1 MSLLRI
7 GKENGKMNKRNTLY
21 WLASII
27 FCFMY
32 VFIDVF
38 IKPIDAYSYICGVI
52 FVLISNVIILLF
64 RESK

>member
-1 MSLLRI
+1 
-7 GKENGKMNKRNTLY
+7 MNKKNTLY

-32 VFIDVF
+32 VFMLDVF